1 MFSSVLR
8 MKKETTSLATAKI
21 SEGKRATNYHQQK
34 NFLPFPH
41 GSINLLVGPS
51 NVGKS
56 TYVANLLQ
64 TPDLFFT
71 RPLFQRV
78 VVVNCHSAVGTSQYQ
93 NTTTGENTATPVI
106 HCLLSNFEVDIL
118 EAGDILI
125 FEDVQEISA
134 VIKLAVTTIVHHL
147 NLSGCFIICHSIL
160 GSRLFEILQF
170 CHQVILFLTSSAVS
184 RLALYIVRTFFVD
197 EQLKNYLKGIISTAE
212 SQQAILHLSL
222 NPIAGARNPN
232 HLALSHLL
240 NLKEENGGFC
250 IIYPNL
256 RKMKDYEMEDCSSSQ
271 QPEFEDTF
279 LEQLP
284 ENLNSESY
292 LMINAKSVK
301 NLTEQQQQQQH
312 NQRHNSLDQAKC
324 AENSGEEQWLLAVT
338 ELEADIEDSFPA
350 AKIFKAKA
358 LARELLKNSSLCLGV
373 NGRTMHFPGKP
384 SKWTFSILDYIST
397 AVRMAGPKEID
408 KIDNPQYKLYRA
420 VTKSLLNKDC
430 PSHFIKNKILLA
442 SSLSQPVK
450 RSAPSGSGSISRPP
464 RGSVNKRDRR
474 AGTFKRKK
482 EQGRER
488 EQEEEEDNGKYETES
503 EGHFI

>member
-1 MFSSVLR
+1 
-8 MKKETTSLATAKI
+8 MKRETTSLTATATADAA
-21 SEGKRATNYHQQK
+21 ATTATTTEQ

-56 TYVANLLQ
+56 TYVANLLKN
-64 TPDLFFT
+64 PELFFT
-71 RPLFQRV
+71 RPLFRRV
-78 VVVNCHSAVGTSQYQ
+78 VVVNCHSAVGVSQYQ
-93 NTTTGENTATPVI
+93 QTTTTTTNDDDDNNHTATTAVPVV

-184 RLALYIVRTFFVD
+184 RLALYIVRAFFVD
-197 EQLKNYLKGIISTAE
+197 EHLKSYLKGIISTAE
-212 SQQAILHLSL
+212 SHQAILHLSL

-240 NLKEENGGFC
+240 NLTRDKGGFC

-256 RKMKDYEMEDCSSSQ
+256 RKMKNYEIADCSSR
-271 QPEFEDTF
+271 QPEFDDTVF
-279 LEQLP
+279 EHLPEQLNP
-284 ENLNSESY
+284 ESY
-292 LMINAKSVK
+292 VMINAKSILNIK
-301 NLTEQQQQQQH
+301 EQQQQQQQQQQH
-312 NQRHNSLDQAKC
+312 RQSGQAKC
-324 AENSGEEQWLLAVT
+324 AANSSEENWLLAVT

-373 NGRTMHFPGKP
+373 NGRTMHFPDKP
-384 SKWTFSILDYIST
+384 PKWTFSI
-397 AVRMAGPKEID
+397 
-408 KIDNPQYKLYRA
+408 
-420 VTKSLLNKDC
+420 
-430 PSHFIKNKILLA
+430 
-442 SSLSQPVK
+442 
-450 RSAPSGSGSISRPP
+450 
-464 RGSVNKRDRR
+464 
-474 AGTFKRKK
+474 
-482 EQGRER
+482 
-488 EQEEEEDNGKYETES
+488 
-503 EGHFI
+503 